1 MQRHDTKSTTGVPG
15 LSAIPILGKLFS
27 SDTINH
33 SDSEYVL
40 AIIPHIVR
48 TPDISD
54 VNLRGIAAGN
64 STTVKLNYAPR
75 KQAPADGAPAPAPAA
90 PPASAAPGLGGLPL
104 APPRT
109 APVPLVP
116 GIALVPQATEPP
128 PGAPAETVPAG
139 DLRVMFTPAEASVQL
154 NQPVS
159 VSLVVENAA
168 DLFAAPLT
176 VKFDPKI
183 LRLNDVVQGNLLGKD
198 GQQVVFSKNVL
209 NDQGEATV
217 GLNRFPGASGIT
229 SPGAATLVTLIF
241 QAVGRGD
248 TTVALPQ
255 LTLRNAK
262 GQTISAAAPQLA
274 VRVK

>member
-1 MQRHDTKSTTGVPG
+1 M
-15 LSAIPILGKLFS
+15 
-27 SDTINH
+27 
-33 SDSEYVL
+33 
-40 AIIPHIVR
+40 
-48 TPDISD
+48 
-54 VNLRGIAAGN
+54 
-64 STTVKLNYAPR
+64 KLNYAPR
-75 KQAPADGAPAPAPAA
+75 KQAPADAAAA
-90 PPASAAPGLGGLPL
+90 PNVAPMPTNVSQF
-104 APPRT
+104 PPRT
-109 APVPLVP
+109 APGPLVP
-116 GIALVPQATEPP
+116 GLPFAPGGVPGGVPEAVPDVRP
-128 PGAPAETVPAG
+128 SAVSPETVAAG

-154 NQPVS
+154 NQPVT

-176 VKFDPKI
+176 IKFDPKI

-217 GLNRFPGASGIT
+217 GLNRFPGAPGVT
-229 SPGAATLVTLIF
+229 APGAATLITLMF

-262 GQTISAAAPQLA
+262 GQTISAPRRRSSRSA
-274 VRVK
+274 